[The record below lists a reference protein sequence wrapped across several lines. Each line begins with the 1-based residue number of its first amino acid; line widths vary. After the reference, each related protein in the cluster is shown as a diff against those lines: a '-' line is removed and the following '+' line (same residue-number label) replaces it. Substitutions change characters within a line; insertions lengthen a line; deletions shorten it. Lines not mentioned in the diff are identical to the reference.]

1 VVVEAA
7 EAVEAIVGVVVQA
20 AAMDMEMEAVA
31 VAEQQEAMATGLD
44 HHLPQVYSEIRS

>member
-1 VVVEAA
+1 V

-20 AAMDMEMEAVA
+20 AAMDMEMEVVAVAVA